1 MRAASVQWG
10 LWNVQGPL
18 DTAGVDRVEGAGV
31 IPMRPAD
38 ALSVAFTG
46 ATTDTI
52 VAAADW
58 AELYDIVSLFGH
70 GPLIAGLVPE
80 RPPAHLASSVL
91 PTTPSPVA
99 AGSPTASEPAA
110 PERPAASADSAV
122 FAELVVTELNR
133 VMGIDGGDID
143 RTVPLVALGLDSLQ
157 ALDFRRRVKS
167 ELDRDL
173 PVEAILGGASFDE
186 VVRLMDVG
194 SETAVGG

>member
-1 MRAASVQWG
+1 M
-10 LWNVQGPL
+10 
-18 DTAGVDRVEGAGV
+18 
-31 IPMRPAD
+31 
-38 ALSVAFTG
+38 
-46 ATTDTI
+46 
-52 VAAADW
+52 
-58 AELYDIVSLFGH
+58 
-70 GPLIAGLVPE
+70 
-80 RPPAHLASSVL
+80 
-91 PTTPSPVA
+91 
-99 AGSPTASEPAA
+99 
-110 PERPAASADSAV
+110 
-122 FAELVVTELNR
+122 VVTELNR